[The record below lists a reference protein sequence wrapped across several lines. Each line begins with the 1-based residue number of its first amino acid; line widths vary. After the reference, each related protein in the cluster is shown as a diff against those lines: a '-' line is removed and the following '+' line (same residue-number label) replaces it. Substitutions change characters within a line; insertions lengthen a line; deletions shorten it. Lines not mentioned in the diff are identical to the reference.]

1 MPSTSSPL
9 LNLELQ
15 ADGEN
20 LNVWGQKLNALFS
33 RLEEAV
39 SGAIAITVSGPVTL
53 SSTDYVQNQHR
64 YGMLV
69 LSGTGGD
76 VTVPATSKT
85 YLVKNGCSGAVTFT
99 HGSGTTV
106 TVAAGKIKWIG
117 TDGTDFFTAE
127 EEDYLLLTGGT
138 LTGALTL
145 AGAPTEDLHAAS
157 KAYVDTFLPLAGGLM
172 TGFITLHTETPTDNA
187 HPASKGYVD
196 GLAFNAI
203 DLPGQ
208 TGQAGKFLT
217 TDGTAASW
225 GAVPFSG
232 ISGLP
237 TTLAGYGITDAYTKA
252 ESDAAFQPLDDDLTA
267 LAARPSPREVTNS
280 DSPVTAVS
288 GDTIFVDCS
297 SGAVEVDLPA
307 ATAGSLPIT
316 VIDDDGN
323 APTNQITLDP
333 DGSETINGE
342 TSIEIDIARAAL
354 TLVPFAGR
362 WQIKT

>member
-1 MPSTSSPL
+1 MPSTPSPL

-20 LNVWGQKLNALFS
+20 LNAWGQKLNALFS

-64 YGMLV
+64 YAMLV

-127 EEDYLLLTGGT
+127 EEDYLLLAGGV

-145 AGAPTEDLHAAS
+145 AANPTEDLHAAT
-157 KAYVDTFLPLAGGLM
+157 KAYVDLFLPLAGGIL
-172 TGFITLHTETPTDNA
+172 TGPLQLAGDPTD
-187 HPASKGYVD
+187 
-196 GLAFNAI
+196 
-203 DLPGQ
+203 DLHAVTLQYLNQVALGNVSVSFDWADV
-208 TGQAGKFLT
+208 TGK
-217 TDGTAASW
+217 
-225 GAVPFSG
+225 
-232 ISGLP
+232 P
-237 TTLAGYGITDAYTKA
+237 TTRDGFGITDVPTTSEMNASLATKLNDNLK
-252 ESDAAFQPLDDDLTA
+252 SQWRL
-267 LAARPSPREVTNS
+267 RP
-280 DSPVTAVS
+280 
-288 GDTIFVDCS
+288 
-297 SGAVEVDLPA
+297 
-307 ATAGSLPIT
+307 
-316 VIDDDGN
+316 
-323 APTNQITLDP
+323 
-333 DGSETINGE
+333 
-342 TSIEIDIARAAL
+342 
-354 TLVPFAGR
+354 
-362 WQIKT
+362 